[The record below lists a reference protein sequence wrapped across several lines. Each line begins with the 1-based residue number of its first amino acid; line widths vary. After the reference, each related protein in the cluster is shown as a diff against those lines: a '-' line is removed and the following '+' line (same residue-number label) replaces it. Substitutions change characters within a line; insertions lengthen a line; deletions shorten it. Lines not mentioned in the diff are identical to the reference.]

1 MKILLFTTVIL
12 GVVFFG
18 GCESENP
25 VSTKEVSS
33 IKSLQKNINIIPDP
47 LVQPF
52 YGAIQSSGTIIS
64 NPEISMLDISGNGS
78 LTGFGYSKI
87 FSHSKINL
95 TTKTQIGTL
104 EITTSKGGKITGT
117 LNGSVQKEI
126 NNVLYFSGN
135 YELTK
140 GTGNL
145 AGFTG
150 NGNYSGY
157 FNKINLS
164 GKLVLDGKIYLPEI
178 IRIDRNSE

>member
-1 MKILLFTTVIL
+1 
-12 GVVFFG
+12 
-18 GCESENP
+18 
-25 VSTKEVSS
+25 
-33 IKSLQKNINIIPDP
+33 
-47 LVQPF
+47 
-52 YGAIQSSGTIIS
+52 
-64 NPEISMLDISGNGS
+64 
-78 LTGFGYSKI
+78 
-87 FSHSKINL
+87 
-95 TTKTQIGTL
+95 
-104 EITTSKGGKITGT
+104 
-117 LNGSVQKEI
+117 I